1 MSNYIKLINHLEILE
16 LKKIRECLDYYID
29 QDNQDELSLVDA
41 LYEMTSKEIELRQ
54 DRAINACVKTANFPF
69 LKTIDDYDFNFQTTV
84 NKKQIMDF
92 ISFRFVEKKENIIFY
107 GSPGVGKTH
116 LATSIGIACAQNR
129 KSTYFVSFPVLI
141 SQLKMAYYENRL
153 ENRLK
158 FFAKYRVLII
168 DEIGY
173 LPMDNEA
180 ANLFFQLI
188 ARRYEKTSTIL
199 TTNTPFSQWPEIFG
213 NPVLTNAIL
222 DRLLHHSHVI
232 SIKGPSYRMK
242 GLNFELEE
250 GNTSTAV
257 YHPM

>member
-1 MSNYIKLINHLEILE
+1 MSNYIKLINHLELLE
-16 LKKIRECLDYYID
+16 LKKIRETLDQYID
-29 QDNQDELSLVDA
+29 LVNDGNLSMVDA
-41 LYEMTSKEIELRQ
+41 LYEMTAKELQLRQ

-69 LKTIDDYDFNFQTTV
+69 LKTVDDYDFSFQTIV

-92 ISFRFVEKKENIIFY
+92 LSFRFVEKKENIIFY

-129 KSTYFVSFPVLI
+129 NSTYFISFPVLI
-141 SQLKMAYYENRL
+141 TQLKSAYYENRL
-153 ENRLK
+153 ESRLK
-158 FFAKYRVLII
+158 FFSKYRVLII

-173 LPMDNEA
+173 LPMDHEA

-188 ARRYEKTSTIL
+188 ARRYERTSTIL
-199 TTNTPFSQWPEIFG
+199 TTNMPFSQWPEIFG

-222 DRLLHHSHVI
+222 DRLLHHSHVV

-242 GLNFELEE
+242 GLNIEVGDEKRLHSIEQNE
-250 GNTSTAV
+250 
-257 YHPM
+257 

>member
-1 MSNYIKLINHLEILE
+1 MSNYIKMINHLEILE
-16 LKKIRECLDYYID
+16 LKKIRECVDYYID
-29 QDNQDELSLVDA
+29 QVNTGDLSLVDA
-41 LYEMTSKEIELRQ
+41 LYEMTTKEIQLRQ
-54 DRAINACVKTANFPF
+54 ERAINACVKTANFPF
-69 LKTIDDYDFNFQTTV
+69 LKTIEDYDFEFQPTV
-84 NKKQIMDF
+84 NKKQILDF
-92 ISFRFVEKKENIIFY
+92 LTFRFVEKKENIIFY

-129 KSTYFVSFPVLI
+129 NSTYFVPFPSLI
-141 SQLKMAYYENRL
+141 AQLKNAYYENRL
-153 ENRLK
+153 ETRLK
-158 FFAKYRVLII
+158 FFSKYRVLII

-213 NPVLTNAIL
+213 NPALTNAIL

-232 SIKGPSYRMK
+232 SIKGPSYRTR
-242 GLNFELEE
+242 GIELESNE
-250 GNTSTAV
+250 GMKS
-257 YHPM
+257 